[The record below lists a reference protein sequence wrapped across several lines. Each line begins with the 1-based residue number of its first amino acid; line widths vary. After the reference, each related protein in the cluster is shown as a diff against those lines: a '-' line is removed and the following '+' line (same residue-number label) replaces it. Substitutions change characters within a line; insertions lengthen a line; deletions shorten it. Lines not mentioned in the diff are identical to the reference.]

1 MQSVQLPGDDNSPSH
16 IPTNAKVVF
25 YLRAGFANV
34 YHVCIFSL
42 ACSCKLQMSVIG
54 EPPS

>member
-16 IPTNAKVVF
+16 IPTHAKVVF

-42 ACSCKLQMSVIG
+42 ACSCKLQMSVI
-54 EPPS
+54 